1 MNGILG
7 IPFISLAPFVGVA
20 IREVCEICQ
29 YDSRDY
35 FCHFVHSFPLIY
47 IQSLGIFVTQ
57 TANNFPELLYT
68 LIFQIEYKI
77 LLHNSNV
84 DMDDVLSK

>member
-1 MNGILG
+1 YQ
-7 IPFISLAPFVGVA
+7 FV
-20 IREVCEICQ
+20 R
-29 YDSRDY
+29 
-35 FCHFVHSFPLIY
+35 SFPLIY

-57 TANNFPELLYT
+57 TANNFPEFLYT

-84 DMDDVLSK
+84 DMDEEIRAKIMAT